1 MSTSWQVSFT
11 VSTDEVWDT
20 ASTGGLVGLGSTGIK
35 VPASASIVQTFVP
48 GYFYQPPVILG
59 DPVTATWET
68 TDPGPGWLRV
78 TDPQTTR

>member
-1 MSTSWQVSFT
+1 MSLTAFEVTFT
-11 VSTDEVWDT
+11 INTDQFWYQDP
-20 ASTGGLVGLGSTGIK
+20 SGLMVLGTTGIK
-35 VPASASIVQTFVP
+35 VPPSASITEVFQP
-48 GYFYQPPVILG
+48 GYFYQPPANLG